1 MYGFIE
7 CAWKGGAT
15 IGPDDPR
22 VCEPLYTV
30 AEAARIIDV
39 PRQTLVSWARGPNG
53 RRRSGR
59 TVNGGPVVTRLQP
72 EWPRSPSV
80 PFIGLAEATVLAAV
94 RKSGVPMQRIRPALQ
109 ALEKEMSLHYALANH
124 RLYTDGAELLYDF
137 SQRHSDSN
145 EAQAARRLVVIR
157 NRQCVFAE
165 VIEEYLQCLIYAE
178 DGYVK
183 MMRVPVYRKAEVLVD
198 PARSSGEPIFARSG
212 CRVRD
217 VLQWFWAGGS
227 IKQLTREFRV
237 PADHIEDALRVAS
250 RQLAPVV
257 S

>member
-1 MYGFIE
+1 
-7 CAWKGGAT
+7 
-15 IGPDDPR
+15 
-22 VCEPLYTV
+22 
-30 AEAARIIDV
+30 
-39 PRQTLVSWARGPNG
+39 
-53 RRRSGR
+53 
-59 TVNGGPVVTRLQP
+59 
-72 EWPRSPSV
+72 
-80 PFIGLAEATVLAAV
+80 
-94 RKSGVPMQRIRPALQ
+94 MQRIRPALQ
-109 ALEKEMSLHYALANH
+109 WLEKEMGIRYALANQ

-137 SQRHSDSN
+137 SQRYPDSN
-145 EAQAARRLVVIR
+145 EAQAVRRLVVIR
-157 NRQCVFAE
+157 NQHYAFSE
-165 VIEEYLQCLIYAE
+165 VIEEYLQCLTYAA

-183 MMRVPVYRKAEVLVD
+183 MMRVPIYRKAEVLVD

-250 RQLAPVV
+250 RQSAPVV